1 MYDIPAYY
9 IHPTVDGE
17 LCWHNASSDSS
28 DSEDM
33 LEHWQNYMHEVSVR
47 KCIFLTQSL
56 CHVTTKIIALSI
68 YEGLLEIS
76 KFLREFEE
84 KLLEL
89 Q

>member
-33 LEHWQNYMHEVSVR
+33 LNQLRKKLQEDGIMH
-47 KCIFLTQSL
+47 ITFQ
-56 CHVTTKIIALSI
+56 KITSILLSMGNLVVAALALHLMTPMM
-68 YEGLLEIS
+68 LLEN
-76 KFLREFEE
+76 
-84 KLLEL
+84 
-89 Q
+89 